1 MSIEKQ
7 YDEKQYWVELERYE
21 KGLGAKIP
29 DEDMDRIRA
38 VYKRYRKKPI
48 CNETTRLVLKRLKL
62 TKYTERSTQITCR
75 MNGESPLIPSHAVAE
90 RVKTIWLRCRQLY
103 PSCPPEIRK
112 HRKKNMPN
120 YPDLKKRIYLMIGE
134 DALAGQYRQCTTKKT
149 TEELNGIWEWFAS
162 CNEGEPDWKNWR
174 RGILPI
180 LPRKLVT
187 GRIKFSKRTTKEK
200 TVVP

>member
-1 MSIEKQ
+1 MPATKKV

-29 DEDMDRIRA
+29 DDIMDKIRRT
-38 VYKRYRKKPI
+38 YKRYKKRGI
-48 CNETTRLVLKRLKL
+48 NNETTRFVLKKLHL

-75 MNGESPLIPSHAVAE
+75 MNGESPLTPTPEIAE
-90 RVKTIWLRCRQLY
+90 RVKMIWLRCRQLY
-103 PSCPPEIRK
+103 PSCPLEIRK

-134 DALAGQYRQCTTKKT
+134 TALAAQYRQCTTKKT
-149 TEELNGIWEWFAS
+149 IEELNGIWEWFAN
-162 CNEGEPDWKNWR
+162 CNGGEPAWKNWQ

-180 LPRKLVT
+180 LPRKLITGGVKIRRKPVT
-187 GRIKFSKRTTKEK
+187 LKVS
-200 TVVP
+200 